1 MATFD
6 ELTELALSLPR
17 AHQEETWEQVTLRVG
32 RKIFA
37 MGHPESGEV
46 TVKATPAEQAELIAA
61 APGVYSV
68 APYTG
73 RFGWVR
79 VRLAGIGPEELRE
92 LLTDAWRSVAPKRV
106 VAELGEHGGVAYGR
120 M

>member
-6 ELTELALSLPR
+6 ELTALALALPQT
-17 AHQEETWEQVTLRVG
+17 HQEETWEQVTLRVG

-37 MGHPESGEV
+37 MGRPGSGEV
-46 TVKATPAEQAELIAA
+46 SVKAAPAEQAELIAA

-79 VRLAGIGPEELRE
+79 VRLAGVDPEELRE

-106 VAELGEHGGVAYGR
+106 VKEYEG
-120 M
+120 

>member
-6 ELTELALSLPR
+6 ELTALALALPQT
-17 AHQEETWEQVTLRVG
+17 HQEETWEQVTLRVG

-37 MGHPESGEV
+37 MGRPGSGEAS
-46 TVKATPAEQAELIAA
+46 VKAAPAEQAELIAA

-79 VRLAGIGPEELRE
+79 VRLAGVDPEELRE

-106 VAELGEHGGVAYGR
+106 VKEYEG
-120 M
+120 